1 MSNGAAHYDS
11 PARVHNWSKLPSF
24 QMEAVSDLIFTSERH
39 LAAEAAN
46 LPVDIAKARV
56 SE

>member
-1 MSNGAAHYDS
+1 
-11 PARVHNWSKLPSF
+11 
-24 QMEAVSDLIFTSERH
+24 MEAVSDLIFTSERH

-56 SE
+56 SEWNRWTKIQASKEIKSKCAWRRG